1 MKSLTLSRQTPSSQL
16 SGCPLITDAPAPWA
30 ITFWMITLR
39 ILPAAGSLGFGV
51 PLLHVIRCLQHFGQ
65 KPAMSLFAFQG
76 FQG

>member
-1 MKSLTLSRQTPSSQL
+1 
-16 SGCPLITDAPAPWA
+16 
-30 ITFWMITLR
+30 MITLR